1 MKTGVLA
8 PGRRADFTVMDID
21 PFQLAGTDPHRL
33 LSGRIVAAFVDGQAI
48 TPR

>member
-1 MKTGVLA
+1 
-8 PGRRADFTVMDID
+8 MDID

-33 LSGRIVAAFVDGQAI
+33 LSGRIVATFVDGQAI